1 MPHRA
6 WTQKNI
12 IIFNMFIDCPNIQI
26 AHYQTINEVLPYK
39 QYKAGTKDKDKPVYQ
54 NPLESSSNPVLTLEF
69 DILNKDGFGLKRGYY
84 EIATNPEFTFL
95 MFVQQGKIK
104 AKIPVIKHELI
115 NEYGSDFE
123 WGDDTDKETPNNASK
138 DLTTGV
144 MVSSKKIMTKIYSE
158 KELKRRQK
166 KYKKGMD
173 PSLYFH
179 AKTYIEYDKELNLYK
194 VVWEKYNT
202 RLTAVMKIPED
213 YGY

>member
-26 AHYQTINEVLPYK
+26 AHYQTIDEVLPYK

-138 DLTTGV
+138 DLTTGI
-144 MVSSKKIMTKIYSE
+144 MVSSKKIMTKIYYE

>member
-26 AHYQTINEVLPYK
+26 AHYQTIDEVLPYK

-138 DLTTGV
+138 DLTTGI

>member
-1 MPHRA
+1 
-6 WTQKNI
+6 
-12 IIFNMFIDCPNIQI
+12 MFIDCPNIQI
-26 AHYQTINEVLPYK
+26 AHYQTIDEVLPYK

-138 DLTTGV
+138 DLTTGI

>member
-26 AHYQTINEVLPYK
+26 AHYQTIDEVLPYK

-123 WGDDTDKETPNNASK
+123 WGDDTDKESPNNASK
-138 DLTTGV
+138 DLTTGI

>member
-1 MPHRA
+1 
-6 WTQKNI
+6 
-12 IIFNMFIDCPNIQI
+12 MFIDCPNIQI
-26 AHYQTINEVLPYK
+26 AHYQTIDEVLPYK

-138 DLTTGV
+138 DLTTGI

-213 YGY
+213 YDY

>member
-138 DLTTGV
+138 DLTTGI

>member
-1 MPHRA
+1 
-6 WTQKNI
+6 
-12 IIFNMFIDCPNIQI
+12 MFIDCPNIQI
-26 AHYQTINEVLPYK
+26 AHYQTIDEVLPYK

-138 DLTTGV
+138 DLTTGI

-202 RLTAVMKIPED
+202 RLTAVMKIPEN

>member
-12 IIFNMFIDCPNIQI
+12 IIFNMFIDCPNTQI
-26 AHYQTINEVLPYK
+26 AHYQTIDEVLPYK

>member
-26 AHYQTINEVLPYK
+26 AHYQTIDEVLPYK

-138 DLTTGV
+138 DLTTGI

-213 YGY
+213 YDY

>member
-26 AHYQTINEVLPYK
+26 AHYQTIDEVLPYK

-84 EIATNPEFTFL
+84 EIATNSEFTFL

>member
-26 AHYQTINEVLPYK
+26 AHYQTIDEVLPYK

-84 EIATNPEFTFL
+84 EIAANPEFTFL

>member
-26 AHYQTINEVLPYK
+26 AHYQTIDEVLPYK

-202 RLTAVMKIPED
+202 RLTAVMKIPEN

>member
-6 WTQKNI
+6 WTRKNI

-26 AHYQTINEVLPYK
+26 AHYQTIDEVLPYK

-138 DLTTGV
+138 DLTTGI

>member
-69 DILNKDGFGLKRGYY
+69 DILNKDGFGMKRGYY

-138 DLTTGV
+138 DLTTGI

>member
-26 AHYQTINEVLPYK
+26 AHYQTIDEVLPYK

>member
-26 AHYQTINEVLPYK
+26 AHYQTIDEVLPYK

-202 RLTAVMKIPED
+202 RLIAVMKIPEN

>member
-26 AHYQTINEVLPYK
+26 AHYQTIDEVLPYK

-138 DLTTGV
+138 DLTTGI

-202 RLTAVMKIPED
+202 RLTAVMKIPEN

>member
-26 AHYQTINEVLPYK
+26 AHYQAIDEVLPYK

-138 DLTTGV
+138 DLTTGI

>member
-26 AHYQTINEVLPYK
+26 AHYQTIDEVLPYK

-179 AKTYIEYDKELNLYK
+179 AKTYIKYDKELNLYK

>member
-1 MPHRA
+1 
-6 WTQKNI
+6 
-12 IIFNMFIDCPNIQI
+12 MFIDCPNIQI
-26 AHYQTINEVLPYK
+26 AHYQTIDEVLPYK